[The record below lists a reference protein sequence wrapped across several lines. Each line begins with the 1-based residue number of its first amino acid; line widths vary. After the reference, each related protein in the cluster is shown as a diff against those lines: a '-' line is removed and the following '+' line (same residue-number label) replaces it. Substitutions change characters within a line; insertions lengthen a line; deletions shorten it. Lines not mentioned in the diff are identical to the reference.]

1 MFFNLFKKKKPVQEE
16 EVGIVE
22 HWFGNIKVA
31 GLKITQKSIQVGEML
46 HYKGHT
52 TDFMQEIKS
61 IQKEHKSIQVAKKGD
76 EIGIEVKKI
85 VREHDKVF
93 KVIDAG

>member
-16 EVGIVE
+16 EVGFVE

-31 GLKITQKSIQVGEML
+31 GLKITQKSIQVGDTL

-61 IQKEHKSIQVAKKGD
+61 IQKDHKPVQLAKKGD

-85 VREHDKVF
+85 VRDHDKVF